1 MLQVAIIPLECVC
14 QVSGAPCMREMPR
27 KQHIAL
33 TLPCRASQTRKLY
46 MQAPNR
52 TLLENYIEIGVVKMR
67 GIVKIFLFF
76 ALYFHLSVP
85 IFFTALWVV

>member
-1 MLQVAIIPLECVC
+1 MRPFFARVVPCSAI
-14 QVSGAPCMREMPR
+14 S
-27 KQHIAL
+27 
-33 TLPCRASQTRKLY
+33 
-46 MQAPNR
+46 
-52 TLLENYIEIGVVKMR
+52 ENYIEIGVVKMR